1 MKETLELINLVKS
14 GIGLSSIFSLLIIF
28 FISKNFNHII
38 LYSRDLFSLKK
49 RKLEEIIN
57 NNCSSINT
65 KKLAEIE
72 LNANYNYEITG
83 VYYYKLREPLVKIIL
98 ENELPARYFKPFTP
112 YISMNKKEIII
123 REKQYNTTNM
133 FYTWIVIPLVSI
145 ILVSIN
151 AAIFYKAGVFIG
163 FASINF
169 ILIFFMV
176 FFLLTKPPFNKR
188 FSEMKSFIEKYN
200 KRQKN

>member
-57 NNCSSINT
+57 NKCSSTNT

-112 YISMNKKEIII
+112 YISMNKKEIVI

-133 FYTWIVIPLVSI
+133 LYTWCVIPLVSI
-145 ILVSIN
+145 ILFTIN

-176 FFLLTKPPFNKR
+176 FFLLTKPPFNKQ
-188 FSEMKSFIEKYN
+188 FYEMKSFIEKYN

>member
-28 FISKNFNHII
+28 FISKNLNHII

-57 NNCSSINT
+57 NNFSSINT